1 MKATLTTAKG
11 FPIHIGIYGALI
23 IVVALLLRGG
33 MVALQPYYR
42 TYIYFLDVS
51 VIVYFGLPL
60 LELVTLIAASW
71 HVSPRTKRIVRI
83 GQFLLPVLII
93 NAAWRVI
100 EYFQTLASCE
110 ITSGG
115 YHETFCESLGMQV
128 FVHVPFL
135 ILASIALVRFHRKV
149 G

>member
-1 MKATLTTAKG
+1 MKTTLTTANG
-11 FPIHIGIYGALI
+11 FPIHKVMYGALV

-33 MVALQPYYR
+33 IVALQPYYR
-42 TYIYFLDVS
+42 TYIYFLDVG
-51 VIVYFGLPL
+51 VIVIFGLPL

-83 GQFLLPVLII
+83 WQFLLAVLII
-93 NAAWRVI
+93 NAAWRVM
-100 EYFQTLASCE
+100 EYFLTLAACE
-110 ITSGG
+110 IMSGG
-115 YHETFCESLGMQV
+115 FHEAFCDTVGMQV

-135 ILASIALVRFHRKV
+135 FLGTIALVRFHRKV